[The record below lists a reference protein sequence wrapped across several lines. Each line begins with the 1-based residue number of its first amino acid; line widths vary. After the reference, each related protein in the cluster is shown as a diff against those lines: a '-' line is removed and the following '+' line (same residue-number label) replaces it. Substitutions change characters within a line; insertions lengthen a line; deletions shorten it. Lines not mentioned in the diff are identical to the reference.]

1 MFDKKKK
8 RNNITKYSQEKKK
21 EKYQCF
27 KLMYMVSLLM
37 HIIKLNKGSNI
48 IQQDTYAF
56 HFH

>member
-1 MFDKKKK
+1 MFDKKK
-8 RNNITKYSQEKKK
+8 RETISQNIHKKKK

-27 KLMYMVSLLM
+27 KLMYIVSLLM

-56 HFH
+56 YFH